1 MSFLTHKMCL
11 FGPSPCV
18 LLQANEEYRFSGTR
32 LHKLPKDSR
41 EQGHS
46 CASLAALCPLPK
58 ERSLLFLPPCTGSE
72 HHAVCPLPVR
82 TSNRLAQ
89 HPCLK
94 HWSNTGAVQQLGSR
108 FLGEAVTHLP
118 SRHPS
123 VPCLSCPRHA
133 DTSTHVFNARSQ
145 KNVMKFVCI
154 PHGLT

>member
-58 ERSLLFLPPCTGSE
+58 ESSLLFLPPCTGSE

-82 TSNRLAQ
+82 MSNLSLSEALVQHGGCATAGKQVLGRSSHPPSITTSLRAFLVMSLARRHLYPRL
-89 HPCLK
+89 
-94 HWSNTGAVQQLGSR
+94 
-108 FLGEAVTHLP
+108 
-118 SRHPS
+118 
-123 VPCLSCPRHA
+123 
-133 DTSTHVFNARSQ
+133 
-145 KNVMKFVCI
+145 
-154 PHGLT
+154 